1 MFEECTS
8 GQMKSCCPF
17 HFRAPQHTMSHTPM
31 PYKERRERFILCMLC
46 CTSIIRQ
53 LRRGDSPRKNPQQP
67 LHHALGIKCP
77 TSIFGLSIRLMHLS
91 IVQAYYFG
99 GDFTC
104 RELETFSLTT
114 NSCFESIKEIFKY

>member
-1 MFEECTS
+1 MGSEKRKKSACTLI
-8 GQMKSCCPF
+8 
-17 HFRAPQHTMSHTPM
+17 R
-31 PYKERRERFILCMLC
+31 KEGSALFYVCYAA
-46 CTSIIRQ
+46 RQ
-53 LRRGDSPRKNPQQP
+53 LFGNSEEETPQERTPQQP